1 CTSCGTIEVTGCR
14 DDYAGGRQL
23 GAAILGV
30 RTDTVDS
37 HAKWRRDLQ
46 IPHAL
51 LADPRHEVAERYGVW
66 VEKTM
71 MGKTHWGVARTTFII
86 DQRGTV
92 AKVFPGVKVQGH
104 SPEALAALTQV

>member
-1 CTSCGTIEVTGCR
+1 MS
-14 DDYAGGRQL
+14 
-23 GAAILGV
+23 
-30 RTDTVDS
+30 TDTVDS
-37 HAKWRRDLQ
+37 HAKWKWDLQ

-51 LADPRHEVAERYGVW
+51 LADTRHEVAERYGVW

-104 SPEALAALTQV
+104 SAEVLAALRQMTGTGKRGNGETRD